1 MRGLLLE
8 RLRPFALVAFGASFA
23 LNLVL
28 ALAAVSVLR
37 FLDRVPILS
46 AIVLFAV
53 LLVYAADR
61 LRGHALASAGRTFD
75 SDLVP
80 AAIANSL
87 DALRDIKL
95 LRSFFG
101 SPGALALLDGPW
113 LLLHVLAIAWIHP
126 LLGLAALGGVAL
138 LIFGLVMAAELLKS
152 ERSDSLL
159 RAARAAHDQA
169 EDLVRSAE
177 TLAAMAMS
185 RPAITGWRERHDPF
199 LSRRQHGDRLWAR
212 LGAFART
219 GSLALQVGMLAFGA
233 WLVADSRL
241 GIAGM
246 IAAALLLGRA
256 LQPVEQ
262 LIGSL
267 PALTTARGAWLRL
280 NRRGTPIVVAGTETP
295 VAAGRVELERVCY
308 APSAGR
314 PASMRNITLSLA
326 PGESI
331 LIVGPSGCGK
341 TTLARLLLGVLQPHS
356 GTVRLDSTDLAR
368 WDRTAL
374 GQCVGYVSQSVHL
387 FPGTIADNIARLGAL
402 DSTRVVQAA
411 RLAHA
416 HEMIVRMP
424 EGYHTEVGEGGTRL
438 AASQRRRIA
447 LARALYV
454 NPRLLVLDE
463 PSVDLDADGELALI
477 KTLAELKERGVT
489 VVIVEQRTRFLEH
502 VDGMAF
508 LRDGTLQLV
517 ERLEAP
523 PYSTAAVVP
532 LHRPISQPL

>member
-1 MRGLLLE
+1 M
-8 RLRPFALVAFGASFA
+8 
-23 LNLVL
+23 
-28 ALAAVSVLR
+28 
-37 FLDRVPILS
+37 PILS
-46 AIVLFAV
+46 GVVLFAV

-61 LRGHALASAGRTFD
+61 LRGDALAAAGRTFD
-75 SDLVP
+75 RDLVP

-101 SPGALALLDGPW
+101 SPGVLALLDGPW
-113 LLLHVLAIAWIHP
+113 LLLYLLAIAWIHP
-126 LLGLAALGGVAL
+126 LLGLAALVGVAL
-138 LIFGLVMAAELLKS
+138 LIFGLAMTAELQKS

-177 TLAAMAMS
+177 TLVAMGMSQSAIAA
-185 RPAITGWRERHDPF
+185 WRERHEPF
-199 LSRRQHGDRLWAR
+199 LSRRQHGDRCSAR
-212 LGAFART
+212 LGAFARA

-267 PALTTARGAWLRL
+267 PALTAARGAWLRL
-280 NRRGTPIVVAGTETP
+280 NRRATFDRRGRHRDAGGRRSRRARAGLLRAVCGSTGVHQERHAEPGAGREHPDRRAQRLRQDHFGAASARRPAAAQRHGASGQHGPRALGSSGARTVRRLRVAGHSSVP
-295 VAAGRVELERVCY
+295 GHDRRQYRALGSARLHSRRAGCAAGARARDDRPHARGLSHGSRRRRD
-308 APSAGR
+308 AG
-314 PASMRNITLSLA
+314 
-326 PGESI
+326 
-331 LIVGPSGCGK
+331 
-341 TTLARLLLGVLQPHS
+341 
-356 GTVRLDSTDLAR
+356 
-368 WDRTAL
+368 
-374 GQCVGYVSQSVHL
+374 
-387 FPGTIADNIARLGAL
+387 
-402 DSTRVVQAA
+402 
-411 RLAHA
+411 
-416 HEMIVRMP
+416 
-424 EGYHTEVGEGGTRL
+424 L

-463 PSVDLDADGELALI
+463 PSADLDAEGELALI

-489 VVIVEQRTRFLEH
+489 VVIVEQRTSLLEH

-517 ERLEAP
+517 ERLESP
-523 PYSTAAVVP
+523 PYSTASVVP
-532 LHRPISQPL
+532 LHRPIPQPL